1 MMKRVV
7 GIGGVFFKAKDP
19 KALSQWY
26 DEHLGLP
33 KMGEGYFL
41 FRWRREDDPERRE
54 ATAWSTFAND
64 TTYFEPSKSPFM
76 VNYIVDDLDAV
87 LAALRAEG
95 VTVDDKVQDE
105 GYGRFGWAMDP
116 EGNRIELW
124 EPKKPNS

>member
-1 MMKRVV
+1 MKRVI

-19 KALSQWY
+19 KALSAWY
-26 DEHLGLP
+26 DEHLGVP
-33 KMGEGYFL
+33 KAGEGYFL
-41 FRWRREDDPERRE
+41 FHWRRDDDPERQE
-54 ATAWSTFAND
+54 MTAWSTFAND
-64 TTYFEPSKSPFM
+64 TTYFEPSKASFM
-76 VNYIVDDLDAV
+76 INYIVDDLDAV

-124 EPKKPNS
+124 EPKKPGT